1 MDASTVLSIWDTR
14 KNNTKPL
21 IYSISPQKKQIFTS
35 ASNRNMHQRIH
46 KGVRPFQC
54 TPCGVF
60 FRQKAHLQKHQKTQ
74 GHIQATEIYE
84 KKKREGGG
92 NGSSDQDS
100 SSNSGK
106 GSSPHSSSMMINLMR
121 PDSVRSVDSNGSA
134 STLSLL
140 ADSTSPTSGGSA
152 LANESFSPLGS
163 SSFVRAKSS
172 PKRKQ
177 AKPSQLLVSENN
189 NEEHE
194 DSEELDNTQSV
205 IVAADNEEVEDLEE
219 EEIADCRVSTSE
231 DKLNAF
237 IDYNDIQHGYDCN
250 QCTFASHDLANMKE
264 HVREEHLNER
274 CEEKLKCKE
283 CQITFSKEFNLK
295 IHNRK
300 HATSSQFL
308 PCDFCE
314 QVFKVPNKLIKHMEA
329 VHSVCPTCG
338 DRQEDKASLVRHLE
352 DIHENRSK
360 GFHTN
365 LLHFTPLMSHLSPT
379 NSLSIEHR
387 MAKKRKVDSLAE
399 SIRQKKEMKSL
410 KESQAS
416 SSSSSFTPIFSPKNR
431 SNRKN
436 IEQTMRSPNPPA
448 TISAD
453 HVAIAA
459 SLLSLQPQPISQ
471 LLHHHKHGP
480 RRGENNNVLSSL
492 HANLKLPPSVQLP
505 TKPVAGLTPPSS
517 PPPLPTSGGQIR
529 GEVSVT
535 IVGGSNSEDS
545 DENEAG
551 ENGLDLSISKR
562 RNSDEHEVSTT
573 ANTSSQL
580 PDFYGRLPPH
590 LQPPS
595 APHHH
600 LPVPPFPF
608 LPPLP
613 PGAADH
619 HPALAEH
626 LLKLAS
632 LHPRAGIPPPIPPP
646 ELPKAGP
653 NSSPYTVLSA
663 MLGHHTTSHFPT
675 VFPGMPSVF
684 PSTSSVAS
692 LACTSPASL
701 STSIK
706 EEPQIGT
713 P

>member
-1 MDASTVLSIWDTR
+1 
-14 KNNTKPL
+14 
-21 IYSISPQKKQIFTS
+21 
-35 ASNRNMHQRIH
+35 MHQRIH

-92 NGSSDQDS
+92 GGSDQDS
-100 SSNSGK
+100 AK
-106 GSSPHSSSMMINLMR
+106 GSSPRDNHSSSLMIGNLMR

-140 ADSTSPTSGGSA
+140 ADSTSPTSSSN
-152 LANESFSPLGS
+152 LVANESFSPGLK
-163 SSFVRAKSS
+163 AKSS

-189 NEEHE
+189 NESHE
-194 DSEELDNTQSV
+194 DSEELLEREE
-205 IVAADNEEVEDLEE
+205 AAQEMEE
-219 EEIADCRVSTSE
+219 DCRVSTSE

-237 IDYNDIQHGYDCN
+237 IDYNDLNHGYDCN
-250 QCTFASHDLANMKE
+250 QCTFASHDLALMKE
-264 HVREEHLNER
+264 HVREEHLN
-274 CEEKLKCKE
+274 L
-283 CQITFSKEFNLK
+283 
-295 IHNRK
+295 
-300 HATSSQFL
+300 
-308 PCDFCE
+308 
-314 QVFKVPNKLIKHMEA
+314 
-329 VHSVCPTCG
+329 
-338 DRQEDKASLVRHLE
+338 
-352 DIHENRSK
+352 SK

-365 LLHFTPLMSHLSPT
+365 LLHFKPLMSHLSPT

-410 KESQAS
+410 QESNNLSSPPAPTS
-416 SSSSSFTPIFSPKNR
+416 SSTPIFSPKNR
-431 SNRKN
+431 LKSS
-436 IEQTMRSPNPPA
+436 MHRSPVHRLSSTPPPPPPHPPA
-448 TISAD
+448 TVATSSSD
-453 HVAIAA
+453 PVAIAA
-459 SLLSLQPQPISQ
+459 SLLSLQPQPLSQ
-471 LLHHHKHGP
+471 LLHKHG
-480 RRGENNNVLSSL
+480 RSENNNVLSSL

-517 PPPLPTSGGQIR
+517 PPPMPQGGQIR

-535 IVGGSNSEDS
+535 IVGGGSNSEDS
-545 DENEAG
+545 DHEGSG

-562 RNSDEHEVSTT
+562 RNSDEHEVSTSSHP
-573 ANTSSQL
+573 ASQL
-580 PDFYGRLPPH
+580 SDFYGRLPPI
-590 LQPPS
+590 PPP

-600 LPVPPFPF
+600 LPVAPFPF

-613 PGAADH
+613 PGVASDH
-619 HPALAEH
+619 PHPALAEH

-632 LHPRAGIPPPIPPP
+632 LHPRGPLPPPIPPP
-646 ELPKAGP
+646 ELPKVPGGGGGA

-684 PSTSSVAS
+684 PSTSSVPAG
-692 LACTSPASL
+692 TSPAA
-701 STSIK
+701 SIK

>member
-1 MDASTVLSIWDTR
+1 
-14 KNNTKPL
+14 
-21 IYSISPQKKQIFTS
+21 
-35 ASNRNMHQRIH
+35 MHQRIH

-84 KKKREGGG
+84 KKKREGLVG
-92 NGSSDQDS
+92 SDQDS
-100 SSNSGK
+100 NSSGSNK
-106 GSSPHSSSMMINLMR
+106 SSPPTLMGQMR

-140 ADSTSPTSGGSA
+140 ADSTSPTSGGP
-152 LANESFSPLGS
+152 LGIHHDSFSPSSSAGS

-189 NEEHE
+189 NEEE
-194 DSEELDNTQSV
+194 AEEE
-205 IVAADNEEVEDLEE
+205 AKEAEELEE
-219 EEIADCRVSTSE
+219 EPDCRVSTSE

-237 IDYNDIQHGYDCN
+237 IDYNDISHGYDCH
-250 QCTFASHDLANMKE
+250 QCTFASHDLATIKD

-274 CEEKLKCKE
+274 NEKLKCKE

-300 HATSSQFL
+300 HETSSQFL

-338 DRQEDKASLVRHLE
+338 DKQEDKASLVRHLE
-352 DIHENRSK
+352 DVHDESGSLRSK

-365 LLHFTPLMSHLSPT
+365 LLQFTPLMSHLSPT
-379 NSLSIEHR
+379 NSLSLEHR

-399 SIRQKKEMKSL
+399 VIRQKQEMKSL
-410 KESQAS
+410 KESLS
-416 SSSSSFTPIFSPKNR
+416 SPIHPAATTSTSTPIFSPKNR
-431 SNRKN
+431 RKN
-436 IEQTMRSPNPPA
+436 DQTRSPVRLSQTPNPPPPA
-448 TISAD
+448 NTE
-453 HVAIAA
+453 VAIAA
-459 SLLSLQPQPISQ
+459 SLLSLQPQPISE
-471 LLHHHKHGP
+471 LLHHHTKH
-480 RRGENNNVLSSL
+480 RSENNNVLSSL
-492 HANLKLPPSVQLP
+492 ANLKLPPSIQLP

-517 PPPLPTSGGQIR
+517 PPPPSQIR

-535 IVGGSNSEDS
+535 IVGGGAHS
-545 DENEAG
+545 DAESDNEEA

-573 ANTSSQL
+573 ATQL
-580 PDFYGRLPPH
+580 PSPADFYGRLHALPP
-590 LQPPS
+590 P
-595 APHHH
+595 APHH
-600 LPVPPFPF
+600 LPPPFPF

-613 PGAADH
+613 PGAAEH

-632 LHPRAGIPPPIPPP
+632 LQPRGPLPPPPPP
-646 ELPKAGP
+646 APADLAKGP

-663 MLGHHTTSHFPT
+663 MLGHHTPSHFPT

-684 PSTSSVAS
+684 PSTSG
-692 LACTSPASL
+692 TSPAL
-701 STSIK
+701 SASSIK
-706 EEPQIGT
+706 EEPQIGKKM
-713 P
+713 